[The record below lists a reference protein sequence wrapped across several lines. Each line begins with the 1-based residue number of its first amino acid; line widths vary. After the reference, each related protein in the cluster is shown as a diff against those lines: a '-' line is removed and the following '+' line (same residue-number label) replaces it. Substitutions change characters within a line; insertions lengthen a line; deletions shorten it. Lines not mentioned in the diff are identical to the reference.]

1 MKKSVLFVSS
11 VQKELQEERR
21 AIHDF
26 IQGDPLCNRYF
37 KVFLF
42 EDLPATDRRADDV
55 YLEEVDRCKIYVPVG
70 SSLAIKHFIGERV
83 YLLLVTGAYFINLII
98 INKAPSSIP
107 TSSTGWVWV
116 GRKLKKER
124 ID

>member
-1 MKKSVLFVSS
+1 VS
-11 VQKELQEERR
+11 
-21 AIHDF
+21 
-26 IQGDPLCNRYF
+26 
-37 KVFLF
+37 
-42 EDLPATDRRADDV
+42 
-55 YLEEVDRCKIYVPVG
+55 VG

-107 TSSTGWVWV
+107 TSSTGRVWV